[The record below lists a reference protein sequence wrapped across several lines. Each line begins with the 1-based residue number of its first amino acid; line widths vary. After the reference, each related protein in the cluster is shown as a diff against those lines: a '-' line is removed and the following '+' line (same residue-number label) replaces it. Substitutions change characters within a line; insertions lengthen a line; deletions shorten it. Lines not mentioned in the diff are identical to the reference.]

1 MDKTTINSS
10 LKQIFSFSFA
20 FFFSFS
26 IQANAEVMAVSELEN
41 DLAEIERSVFGE
53 DNWNLIIP
61 HEAFNAKRG
70 VEFLYCSI
78 VGDILGNT
86 PEAKKNY
93 NLGMSFL
100 DEYAKQVVESDM
112 NPKTSV
118 LVQQISLSMAN
129 YQFVANKDVFKGMIY
144 ENLAQRITGGWIQ
157 IGKGKDDSIKGFQ
170 ESYSRYC
177 KSI

>member
-1 MDKTTINSS
+1 MDKTTANSG
-10 LKQIFSFSFA
+10 LKQIFSFSIA
-20 FFFSFS
+20 ILFSFS
-26 IQANAEVMAVSELEN
+26 IQANAVSESKH
-41 DLAEIERSVFGE
+41 DLSAIERSVFGE

-129 YQFVANKDVFKGMIY
+129 YQFVTNKDVFKGMIY
-144 ENLAQRITGGWIQ
+144 ENLAERITGGWIQ